1 MEISKEKISK
11 YYEYELDTNTKEYQ
25 NLLQYARENILN
37 DEPELINYAVNSILR
52 LAIDK
57 ELTKEQIKSLK
68 KDIKEKNN
76 DDKGKRRRVR
86 NISAR

>member
-25 NLLQYARENILN
+25 ELLQYARDNILK

-52 LAIDK
+52 QTIDK
-57 ELTKEQIKSLK
+57 GLTEKQIKSLK